1 MPIVIYQEISEGGL
15 IDHEQLKKK
24 KKKIQVR
31 GFFSSDTNY
40 SLVSIDGQDKGTQV
54 LVDMSVSCSCW
65 SLYKHLSFGIC
76 VFNTNMNAEAAG
88 RDDDSSITLS
98 GAVQIKLW

>member
-24 KKKIQVR
+24 KKKIIQVR

-54 LVDMSVSCSCW
+54 LVDMSVSCSC
-65 SLYKHLSFGIC
+65 
-76 VFNTNMNAEAAG
+76 
-88 RDDDSSITLS
+88 
-98 GAVQIKLW
+98 